1 MVKSWAASVS
11 SSGRSFSTSM
21 TAQRGHG
28 VGILAMETYVASRY
42 VAQEALEKADGVSA
56 GKYTVVELT
65 IVQFALRGCGG

>member
-1 MVKSWAASVS
+1 
-11 SSGRSFSTSM
+11 M